1 MKRMISR
8 MWEDDIPNKQAI
20 DTPEELAIDNIYV
33 DHMGGCQKS
42 VVIIEDIKGINF
54 LKCIECGER
63 LNKGFGKEMSKL
75 GGMRCV

>member
-20 DTPEELAIDNIYV
+20 DTPEELAIDNVYV
-33 DHMGGCQKS
+33 DHIEKCPKS
-42 VVIIEDIKGINF
+42 VLMIDQVGGINF
-54 LKCIECGER
+54 LKCIECGKK
-63 LNKGFGKEMSKL
+63 LNKEFGEEMSKL